1 LTAARDVLVPQAAT
15 PTLKGGTRKM
25 LWNFA
30 TTFLPPADMAVSEGD
45 LLLTFDLPG
54 LTSEDL
60 EIELVDDYLFVR
72 GERKRPQL
80 SEGTVWA
87 HTERGYGRFERRIQL
102 PKGVDADKI
111 TASMDNGVLSLI
123 VPKPERLK
131 PRTITIGAGEHI
143 EQRELEPAG
152 A

>member
-1 LTAARDVLVPQAAT
+1 
-15 PTLKGGTRKM
+15 M

-30 TTFLPPADMAVSEGD
+30 TTFLPAADVAVSEGD
-45 LLLTFDLPG
+45 LLLTIDLPG
-54 LTSEDL
+54 LTTDDL
-60 EIELVDDYLFVR
+60 ELELVDDYLFVR

-80 SEGTVWA
+80 SDGTFWA
-87 HTERGYGRFERRIQL
+87 RTERGFGRFERRIQL

-131 PRTITIGAGEHI
+131 PRTIAIGSGERA
-143 EQRELEPAG
+143 EQRELEPA